1 MCLLTISLTIVTL
14 GSFFSGNFSLYNL
27 ANWFKTGSLIPDF
40 FGFFLPS
47 DELTFFDW
55 FNRATLSLRE
65 GFLKLSIS
73 KLLPYCLPCTTVG
86 WSTKKSSLS
95 LNIKHH
101 FFGSLKSLSKPDFS
115 NFSILYFLTI
125 KFAESFR

>member
-1 MCLLTISLTIVTL
+1 MLSTKFSSSWIS
-14 GSFFSGNFSLYNL
+14 SDNL

-40 FGFFLPS
+40 FGFVLPS

-73 KLLPYCLPCTTVG
+73 KLLPYCLHCTIVG
-86 WSTKKSSLS
+86 WSAKKSSLS

-115 NFSILYFLTI
+115 NFSILYYLTI
-125 KFAESFR
+125 RFPESLR